1 LQPLFVDFF
10 SSCVSY
16 WEYELYLEFALEYT
30 PLDVTVIVVVVTN
43 HPSIGLP

>member
-1 LQPLFVDFF
+1 LTSFLRAFF
-10 SSCVSY
+10 Y

-30 PLDVTVIVVVVTN
+30 PLDVMVIVVVVTN